1 MNQDFHIE
9 QGVLTAYTGRDECV
23 TVPDWVHTIGEGAFK
38 ACVSLKR
45 VVLPDHLHHI
55 QASAFKGCRKLRDIQ
70 IPKLQIGR
78 ASCRERV

>member
-38 ACVSLKR
+38 ACVS
-45 VVLPDHLHHI
+45 
-55 QASAFKGCRKLRDIQ
+55 
-70 IPKLQIGR
+70 
-78 ASCRERV
+78 